1 MKTTYKPK
9 YLSWAKSYEA
19 EVKELRFLIA
29 GNPSDVK
36 QLKEEY
42 HDLTGK
48 RYRYKASDDELEG

>member
-19 EVKELRFLIA
+19 EVNELRFLIA

-42 HDLTGK
+42 YDLTGK
-48 RYRYKASDDELEG
+48 RYRYKASDDVLEG